1 MAELKDRIA
10 TETVEALKAG
20 EKVRVSTLRLL
31 TSAIRNR
38 EIEVGRELSED
49 EVLEIAAKEAKKR
62 RESIEAYG
70 AAGRQDLVDKE
81 SAELEVL
88 QVYLPEQLSDTD
100 IDAIVDE
107 AIAATGATGPSE
119 MGKVMSAVMAKAKGK
134 ADGKVIQER
143 VKDKLGA

>member
-107 AIAATGATGPSE
+107 AIAATGATGPGE

-143 VKDKLGA
+143 VKAKLGA

>member
-31 TSAIRNR
+31 TSSIRNR
-38 EIEVGRELSED
+38 EIEVGHDLTDD

-81 SAELEVL
+81 AAELEVL
-88 QVYLPEQLSDTD
+88 KVYLPEQLSEAD

-107 AIAATGATGPSE
+107 AIAATGATGLGE

-134 ADGKVIQER
+134 ADGRVIQER
-143 VKDKLGA
+143 VKAKLGA